1 MGEVLITRRGGTT
14 KNVLVVYVKESGA
27 TVTITKSTE
36 THSKLTDSAGY
47 AYFTN
52 LNAGTWTV
60 SAVNSSSHPAPS
72 TPTVTISSTQTSYYI
87 MFGFELWLYDN
98 SFADPTLN
106 LCTENSGGW
115 EGTIGQNVA
124 NGIATRLTGGG
135 YINVKNSFDMSQY
148 NTLTVLA
155 NCSNGYN
162 LNYMQ
167 VKSSNKSTVLAQA
180 EFAIGKDNQW
190 LTLDL
195 SAITAVG
202 YIYFQAQTHDVIDV
216 HKCYLT

>member
-1 MGEVLITRRGGTT
+1 MIMNLSGGGNP
-14 KNVLVVYVKESGA
+14 KNVLVVYVKEANA
-27 TVTITKSTE
+27 TVTVTNGTKT
-36 THSKLTDSAGY
+36 LNNVTDAAGY

-52 LNAGTWTV
+52 LAIGNWTV
-60 SAVNSSSHPAPS
+60 SAVNSDNHPAPS
-72 TPTVTISSTQTSYYI
+72 TPTVTITATQISYYVA
-87 MFGFELWLYDN
+87 FGFEFWLYDN

-115 EGTIGQNVA
+115 EGSIGQNVA
-124 NGIATRLTGGG
+124 NGIATWLNGGG
-135 YINVKNSFDMSQY
+135 SINVKNSFDLSKY

-155 NCSNGYN
+155 NLSNGYN
-162 LNYMQ
+162 LNYMR
-167 VKSSNKSTVLAQA
+167 VKASDKSTVLAQA
-180 EFAIGKDNQW
+180 EFATGKDNQW

-216 HKCYLT
+216 HQCYLA